1 MSNQHY
7 CLAGAICRT
16 GPATKIHVPRIY
28 PWPSRC
34 FFASGRHRVCEER
47 IRDVTD
53 LLQTKPAQP
62 LCPGE
67 GCDPGICAAPPLI
80 PGVGRRWR
88 PSEFPSVEVAR
99 IAAPWLPTSY
109 VSQARFRIVSR
120 RSPGTYRIWCA
131 SMRVLTK
138 RIIVPDKY
146 AIHTSVHWMCR
157 SAYVNLP

>member
-7 CLAGAICRT
+7 CLATPSAEQVR
-16 GPATKIHVPRIY
+16 PTKIHVPRIY
-28 PWPSRC
+28 PGPSRF
-34 FFASGRHRVCEER
+34 FFASGRYRVWEEG

-53 LLQTKPAQP
+53 LLQTQPAQP

-88 PSEFPSVEVAR
+88 PSEFPSLEVAR
-99 IAAPWLPTSY
+99 IAAPWLPTTY

-138 RIIVPDKY
+138 RIIVPGKY
-146 AIHTSVHWMCR
+146 AIHTSVH
-157 SAYVNLP
+157 